1 MAKYDPWQ
9 VLFVDEGGDVSDHR
23 HAQHLSECDFA
34 VVQSEFSDNVFNIA
48 DLASD
53 RAFWIFCVHT
63 RDFYVRHSRGCV
75 SSVIAALAHG
85 EDSAI
90 FHTKVQDAF
99 RFLCRLHEAL
109 LEMVF
114 HRQKT
119 MFGII
124 IKWWKCGTIGRATW
138 YTQKR
143 MSHDVFYPA
152 LAAQDPAVYRA
163 LVGEEGRE
171 AEGLELIPSENYVS
185 RAVLEALGSVMTNKY
200 AEGYPG
206 KRYYGGQEYTDAVER
221 LAIDRAKELFGC
233 AYANV
238 QPLSGAPAN
247 IAVYFALLEP
257 GDTVLGMD
265 LSHGGHLTHGHP
277 VTMMTKVF
285 NFVRYKMKDVETGEI
300 DYGEMLEVAKREKP
314 KLILA
319 GFSAYSRELDY
330 EKFVAIG
337 REVGALVMAD
347 VAHIAGLIAGKA
359 AKNPFDAGFDLMTTT
374 THKTL
379 RGPRGGMVLV
389 REGKEIAQKIDKTI
403 FPGLQGGPHMN
414 NVAAKAVAFGEAMH
428 PSFREYAAQVLKNA
442 KAMEEVFRVRGVR
455 MIGGGTSNHL
465 ILADVYGSLGVSGR
479 EAETVLDEVGITV
492 NKNMI
497 ADDPRSPMDPSGIR
511 FGTPALT
518 TRGFAEGE
526 CARVAELMLDAL
538 DVKHDAAKKAGL
550 RETVREL
557 ARAHPVPQ
565 MFR

>member
-1 MAKYDPWQ
+1 MMDYNAVRKAD
-9 VLFVDEGGDVSDHR
+9 DDVY
-23 HAQHLSECDFA
+23 
-34 VVQSEFSDNVFNIA
+34 N
-48 DLASD
+48 
-53 RAFWIFCVHT
+53 
-63 RDFYVRHSRGCV
+63 
-75 SSVIAALAHG
+75 AL
-85 EDSAI
+85 
-90 FHTKVQDAF
+90 
-99 RFLCRLHEAL
+99 
-109 LEMVF
+109 M
-114 HRQKT
+114 
-119 MFGII
+119 
-124 IKWWKCGTIGRATW
+124 
-138 YTQKR
+138 
-143 MSHDVFYPA
+143 
-152 LAAQDPAVYRA
+152 
-163 LVGEEGRE
+163 GEEKRE

-185 RAVLEALGSVMTNKY
+185 KAVLETLGSVLTNKY

-206 KRYYGGQEYTDAVER
+206 KRYYGGQEYTDAVET

-257 GDTVLGMD
+257 GDTIMGMD

-300 DYGEMLEVAKREKP
+300 DYDLMLEVAKREKP

-347 VAHIAGLIAGKA
+347 VAHIAGLIAGKV

-389 REGKEIAQKIDKTI
+389 RESEEIIKKINKTV

-414 NVAAKAVAFGEAMH
+414 NIAGKAVAFKEALE
-428 PSFREYAAQVLKNA
+428 PSFQTYATQILRNA
-442 KAMEEVFRVRGVR
+442 KAMEEVFHDRRIR
-455 MIGGGTSNHL
+455 MLGGGTSNHL
-465 ILADVYGSLGVSGR
+465 ILADVFGSLGVTGAQ
-479 EAETVLDEVGITV
+479 AEVALDRIGITV

-518 TRGFAEGE
+518 TRGFREGE
-526 CARVAELMLDAL
+526 CAKVAHLMLDAL
-538 DVKHDAAKKAGL
+538 V
-550 RETVREL
+550 VREDL
-557 ARAHPVPQ
+557 GKMERLHEEVKAMAMEHPVPEV
-565 MFR
+565 FV